1 MDRAVHRPDPKTRR
15 MGGSY
20 PFEWGR
26 VCVAR
31 VPVVTPAPTPLL
43 LFLHAFPL
51 DARMWDED
59 VAALERAGYET
70 LAPTLPGREPDD
82 DLGSWAER
90 ILELVPSSFIPIGCS
105 MGGYLI
111 FELWRR
117 ASARIPAA
125 AFIDTRA
132 GADTPEVRAGRA
144 ETIRVLEEEGFEAFW
159 EQQRPKLLA
168 PEAPAEVVERARAI
182 ASEQPVPNLVATVRA
197 LAGRPDSSET
207 ASSMG
212 VPALVLVG
220 EADVLTPPAEAAEL
234 AGLLPNAKLITL
246 PEAGHLT
253 PLERPDDVKEEL
265 FLFLSKAAPPGLD
278 RHQQS

>member
-1 MDRAVHRPDPKTRR
+1 
-15 MGGSY
+15 
-20 PFEWGR
+20 
-26 VCVAR
+26 
-31 VPVVTPAPTPLL
+31 VTPPL

-51 DARMWDED
+51 DARMWDAQ
-59 VAALERAGYET
+59 VASLERAGYET

-82 DLGSWAER
+82 DLGSWADR
-90 ILELVPSSFIPIGCS
+90 ILELVPGSFIPIGCS

-117 ASARIPAA
+117 ASARISAA

-132 GADTPEVRAGRA
+132 GADTPDARAGRG
-144 ETIRVLEEEGFEAFW
+144 ETIRLLEEEGFDAFW
-159 EQQRPKLLA
+159 AQQRPKVLA
-168 PEAPAEVVERARAI
+168 PTAPTDVVERARAL
-182 ASEQPVPNLVATVRA
+182 AAEQPIPNLVATVRA

-220 EADVLTPPAEAAEL
+220 AEDVLTPPAEAAEL
-234 AGLLPNAKLITL
+234 AGLLPSAKLVTV

-265 FLFLSKAAPPGLD
+265 FLFLSKAAPLEP
-278 RHQQS
+278 